1 MQKAETKKGPTKLPL
16 GSEANDAKQSHAV
29 HPRGKRE
36 WDEGG
41 GVSVLQQQHVRNIK
55 IVQAML
61 NVYPF

>member
-29 HPRGKRE
+29 HPREERE
-36 WDEGG
+36 SGG